1 MSIFS
6 SRREFLKSLGLAAGA
21 AAVGNGFTAQALDIP
36 SEERLWSTG
45 VPAPSRPSGSV
56 YMGGFRAPALDRVRI
71 AFIGVGGRGF
81 SHLAQMCVMD
91 GVEITGVCDL
101 KQDLT
106 ERGVDRVLKK
116 TGKKPA
122 GYSGGEREYLSM
134 LRELKPDAVIISTDW
149 SSHARIACDS
159 MRNGAHAFVE
169 VPMAVSLE
177 ELWKIVDT
185 SEATQ
190 KHCMM
195 MENVNYG
202 RDELMFLN
210 MVRQG
215 VIGDLLHGEASYIHC
230 LVTQLGDTR
239 GEGAWRPEYHTKI
252 NGNLYP
258 THGLGPVAQY
268 MSLARKDDNFSRL
281 AAFASP
287 ALGRTAYAKKHLP
300 PDHRWNR
307 TPFVCGDMNTAI
319 VKTNLGR
326 TIVVQLDETSPRPY
340 SRSNLI
346 QGTAGTLAGFP
357 TRIAGEKLGNGNYHE
372 WIQGKDGLKAVY
384 EKYDHPL
391 WKRIGDLAMK
401 MGGHGGMDFVM
412 LYRMVECLRRGEPMD
427 QNVYEGTYWSSL
439 LPLTAH
445 SIAQGGV
452 PVEFPDFTRGGWKTT
467 APLGVIS

>member
-6 SRREFLKSLGLAAGA
+6 SRRQFLQSLGLAAGA
-21 AAVGNGFTAQALDIP
+21 AAAGNILPGRALDVP
-36 SEERLWSTG
+36 EGERLWQSG
-45 VPAPSRPSGSV
+45 SQAAPRPSGSR
-56 YMGGFRAPALDRVRI
+56 YMGGFRAPGLDRVNV

-101 KQDLT
+101 KEDLT
-106 ERGVDRVLKK
+106 SRGVDRVLKK

-122 GYSGGEREYLSM
+122 AYSGGEREYLAM

-169 VPMAVSLE
+169 VPLAVSLE
-177 ELWKIVDT
+177 ELWEIVNT

-268 MSLARKDDNFSRL
+268 MSLGRRDDNFSRV

-287 ALGRTAYAKKHLP
+287 ALGRAAYAARHLP
-300 PDHRWNR
+300 ADHRWNR

-319 VKTNLGR
+319 VKTALGR

-357 TRIAGEKLGNGNYHE
+357 TRVAGEKLGNGNYHE
-372 WIQGKDGLKAVY
+372 WMEGREKLKAIY

-391 WKRIGDLAMK
+391 WKRIGDLAVK

-412 LYRMVECLRRGEPMD
+412 LYRMVECLRNGEPLD
-427 QNVYEGTYWSSL
+427 QNVYEGAYWSSL

-452 PVEFPDFTRGGWKTT
+452 PAEFPDFTRGDWKST
-467 APLGVIS
+467 APLQVIS